1 MQTTPLNTLIETVAA
16 ELDAFIGDTLN
27 DLEFSALV
35 DQLVADEQAAPADT
49 FYVLVPDLA
58 GNTYTA
64 VFADGSM
71 GPATHQQLVKAG
83 RA

>member
-1 MQTTPLNTLIETVAA
+1 MQTTLPDTLIETVAA
-16 ELDAFIGDTLN
+16 ELDAVMGDQLN

-35 DQLVADEQAAPADT
+35 DQLVAEEQAAPADT

-64 VFADGSM
+64 AFADGSM
-71 GPATHQQLVKAG
+71 GPATRQQLVKAG